1 MTTLKVSKMTKKE
14 KQTALAKILEKHG
27 FWQEAEDVLNEK
39 YSTFSLCKKAYGDS
53 YSKPIELVFTSD
65 TKNLLKLAKSLK
77 ISFDEYVEF
86 D

>member
-1 MTTLKVSKMTKKE
+1 MATLKLSKMTKKE
-14 KQTALAKILEKHG
+14 KQAVLSKILEKHG

-53 YSKPIELVFTSD
+53 YSKPIELVFT
-65 TKNLLKLAKSLK
+65 TETNILLKLAKSLK
-77 ISFDEYVEF
+77 ITFEDEVYY